1 MITERNEFDEIR
13 PYEAGE
19 MKQAF
24 EDLLNDRQF
33 NVVMKGFAPWLPKS
47 LRNGLLRLAFT
58 GIKTP
63 LDFQKRF
70 MKPVVKWIMRRHTDG
85 CSFDDSSLSRNE
97 ERGASKE
104 NSSDDEK
111 SNLVPRSSFLVPRY
125 TFVSNHRDIVLDSA
139 FLDVLLV
146 DAGYPTTVEIGIGDN
161 LLIYPWIKR
170 LVRMNKAFTVRR
182 GLTAHEMMRSS
193 QLMSRYIHY
202 AVTQKKENIWIAQR
216 EGRAKDSSDQTQEA
230 VLKMLAMG
238 YERGTGN
245 EERGTNADSLR
256 ELNIVPLT
264 ISYEYDPCD
273 YLKAQEFQ
281 QKRDNP
287 SFKKS
292 KQDDLDN
299 MKTGI
304 FGYKGRVHYCCSAPA
319 NSWIDELDGLPRN
332 EFFAELSRRMDRE
345 IHRGYQLFPC
355 NYIAADLLDGSH
367 QFADHYTEK
376 DVARFESYLQGQLAK
391 IKLPQKDEPFLR
403 ERMLTMYANPVRNKL
418 AAQ

>member
-1 MITERNEFDEIR
+1 MTAAAEFDEIR

-19 MKQAF
+19 MKRAF
-24 EDLLNDRQF
+24 EELLADRQF
-33 NVVMKGFAPWLPKS
+33 NVVMKGFAPWLPKG
-47 LRNGLLRLAFT
+47 LRNALLRLAFT

-70 MKPVVKWIMRRHTDG
+70 MKPIVKRIIRKHTDG
-85 CSFDDSSLSRNE
+85 CTFEDCLLVDSESE
-97 ERGASKE
+97 ER
-104 NSSDDEK
+104 
-111 SNLVPRSSFLVPRY
+111 F

-139 FLDVLLV
+139 FLDVLLFE
-146 DAGYPTTVEIGIGDN
+146 AGYPTTVEIGIGDN

-182 GLTAHEMMRSS
+182 GLSLRETLAAS

-216 EGRAKDSSDQTQEA
+216 EGRAKDSNDRTQDA

-238 YERGTGN
+238 G
-245 EERGTNADSLR
+245 DLK

-287 SFKKS
+287 AYKKS
-292 KQDDLDN
+292 RQDDLDN

-304 FGYKGRVHYCCSAPA
+304 FGYKGRVVYRPA
-319 NSWIDELDGLPRN
+319 VPVNTWIDELADLPKT
-332 EFFAELSRRMDRE
+332 EYYKVLAERMDRE
-345 IHRGYQLFPC
+345 IHSGYELFPC
-355 NYIAADLLDGSH
+355 NYIALDELNGNSKNANYYTDADK
-367 QFADHYTEK
+367 E
-376 DVARFESYLQGQLAK
+376 RFETYLTGQLAK
-391 IKLPQKDEPFLR
+391 IKIDNKDESFLR
-403 ERMLTMYANPVRNKL
+403 ERILTMYANPAENYLKVKKL
-418 AAQ
+418 K

>member
-1 MITERNEFDEIR
+1 MEYNIKEFDEIR

-24 EDLLNDRQF
+24 EDLINDRQF
-33 NVVMKGFAPWLPKS
+33 SLVLKGFAPWLPKGV
-47 LRNGLLRLAFT
+47 RNGLLRLAFT

-70 MKPVVKWIMRRHTDG
+70 MKPVVKWIMRKHTDG
-85 CSFDDSSLSRNE
+85 CTFDDSALRSNHTSHLSSLTSY
-97 ERGASKE
+97 
-104 NSSDDEK
+104 
-111 SNLVPRSSFLVPRY
+111 RY

-139 FLDVLLV
+139 FLDVMLV
-146 DAGYPTTVEIGIGDN
+146 DAGHPTTVEIGIGDN

-193 QLMSRYIHY
+193 QLMSSYIHY

-216 EGRAKDSSDQTQEA
+216 EGRAKDSSDQTQDA

-238 YERGTGN
+238 G
-245 EERGTNADSLR
+245 DLR

-264 ISYEYDPCD
+264 ISYEFDPCD
-273 YLKAQEFQ
+273 YLKAQEMQ
-281 QKRDNP
+281 QKRDDP

-292 KQDDLDN
+292 RQDDLDN

-304 FGYKGRVHYCCSAPA
+304 FGYKGRVHYHCSAPI
-319 NSWIDELDGLPRN
+319 NTWIDELGDLPKKEFYETLSHRIDN
-332 EFFAELSRRMDRE
+332 ELHQHYRL
-345 IHRGYQLFPC
+345 YPC
-355 NYIAADLLDGSH
+355 NYIALDMLEKSGASS
-367 QFADHYTEK
+367 DSIHYTTA
-376 DVARFESYLQGQLAK
+376 DVKRFEKYLAGQLAK
-391 IKLPQKDEPFLR
+391 IELPNKDEAFLR
-403 ERMLTMYANPVRNKL
+403 ERMLTMYANPLRNYLKVKR
-418 AAQ
+418 